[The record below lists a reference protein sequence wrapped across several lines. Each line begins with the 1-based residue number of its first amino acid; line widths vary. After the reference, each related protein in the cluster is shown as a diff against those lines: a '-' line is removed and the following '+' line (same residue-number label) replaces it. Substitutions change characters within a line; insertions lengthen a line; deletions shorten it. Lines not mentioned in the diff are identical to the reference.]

1 MKTQAAALSQ
11 EQPALFLADCAA
23 CPRYEFCQRSAKR
36 QCIIPEKEQDVARYW
51 TLQRERVAAAGGLA
65 PQALPPVRL
74 QPRLAK
80 VTHIIGRG
88 PFHAQQSVTPD
99 LGIYAR
105 NAIGPLRQGLVVR
118 PEVLDKKGLLTLPKV
133 LVISDRDD
141 WLAGFFQFAGD
152 PFAAS
157 VLEHQF
163 TAVMGPNLSAY
174 HQVEHWVWLDNRA
187 MCQQF
192 MGFALK
198 HGLPSIFHTYLEDS
212 PVHQDWLVEYL
223 KLNPT
228 QHFIATGFDR
238 NATSNPR
245 FARRRIKLLE
255 AIERRAG
262 RPLRVVFHTLMTG
275 LKYVKLAH
283 TAFPQRVHLLAHSV
297 VLRSYTGSSLSFEA
311 DGTSKWLERD
321 MNFSLGIEMFNH
333 NARQLE
339 VALADFIPGF
349 FDSPEVIVN

>member
-1 MKTQAAALSQ
+1 MKTQAVALSQ

-23 CPRYEFCQRSAKR
+23 CPRYDFCQRSAKR
-36 QCIIPEKEQDVARYW
+36 QCKIPENEQDAARYW
-51 TLQRERVAAAGGLA
+51 SLQRERVASAGGIA

-80 VTHIIGRG
+80 VTHIIGRE
-88 PFHAQQSVTPD
+88 PFRAQQSTHQD
-99 LGIYAR
+99 LGVYAR
-105 NAIGPLRQGLVVR
+105 NAVGRLRNGLAILSTNL
-118 PEVLDKKGLLTLPKV
+118 EKKGLLDRPKA

-141 WLAGFFQFAGD
+141 WLAGFFHFAGD

-157 VLEHQF
+157 VLAHHF

-192 MGFALK
+192 IGFALK
-198 HGLPSIFHTYLEDS
+198 HGLPAIFHTYLENS
-212 PVHQDWLVEYL
+212 PVHQDWLVDYL

-238 NATSNPR
+238 NAFNNTK
-245 FARRRIKLLE
+245 FARRRIGLLQDVE
-255 AIERRAG
+255 QRVG
-262 RPLRVVFHTLMTG
+262 RPLHIVFHTLMTG
-275 LKYVKLAH
+275 LKYIRLAH
-283 TAFPQRVHLLAHSV
+283 AAFPQRVYLLARSV
-297 VLRSYTGSSLSFEA
+297 VMRSYAGSSLSFEA
-311 DGTSKWLERD
+311 DGTSRWQKRD
-321 MNFSLGIEMFNH
+321 MDFRRGIELFNH

-349 FDSPEVIVN
+349 FDAPKVIAN

>member
-1 MKTQAAALSQ
+1 MRSQVVALSQ
-11 EQPALFLADCAA
+11 EQPALFIADCAP
-23 CPRYEFCQRSAKR
+23 CPRFAFCQRSANR
-36 QCIIPEKEQDVARYW
+36 QCKIPEDDQESARYW
-51 TLQRERVAAAGGLA
+51 QIQRERVAAAGGPA
-65 PQALPPVRL
+65 PQELPPVRL

-80 VTHIIGRG
+80 VTHIIGRE
-88 PFHAQQSVTPD
+88 PFRAQQSVPQE

-105 NAIGPLRQGLVVR
+105 NAVGRLRHGLVVR
-118 PEVLDKKGLLTLPKV
+118 PTALEKKGLLALPKA

-141 WLAGFFQFAGD
+141 WLSDFFHFAGD

-187 MCQQF
+187 LCQQF
-192 MGFALK
+192 MGFALR
-198 HGLPSIFHTYLEDS
+198 HGLPAIFHTYLEDS

-223 KLNPT
+223 KLNPS

-238 NATSNPR
+238 NATKNPR
-245 FARRRIKLLE
+245 FARRRIRLLE

-262 RPLRVVFHTLMTG
+262 RPLKIVFHTLMTG
-275 LKYVKLAH
+275 LKYIKLAH
-283 TAFPQRVHLLAHSV
+283 AAFPQRVHLLARSV
-297 VLRSYTGSSLSFEA
+297 VMRSYTGSSLSFKS
-311 DGTSKWLERD
+311 DGTSDWIERD
-321 MNFSLGIEMFNH
+321 MNFPRGIELFNH

-339 VALADFIPGF
+339 AALANFIPGF
-349 FDSPEVIVN
+349 FDD